1 MNMNDDQ
8 ELRRDLRN
16 TLYNEIK
23 GELTHNELREFEKEV
38 IDENFLA
45 RLLEKYL
52 VKKRSF
58 NFITIIY
65 SMFVMV
71 LLILFLTKVETLIL
85 VIPVTLAIILLPVFI
100 VNLLVSKSF
109 LGYQKIDLVLRLI
122 TRFYVKKK
130 QG

>member
-1 MNMNDDQ
+1 MTMNVDQ

-23 GELTHNELREFEKEV
+23 GELTHNEIKEFEKEY

-52 VKKRSF
+52 KKKRSF

-65 SMFVMV
+65 SVFVMV

-109 LGYQKIDLVLRLI
+109 LGYQKIDLVLRLF
-122 TRFYVKKK
+122 TRFFVKKK
-130 QG
+130 LK

>member
-1 MNMNDDQ
+1 MNDDR
-8 ELRRDLRN
+8 EILKDLRH
-16 TLYNEIK
+16 TLFNEIK
-23 GELTHNELREFEKEV
+23 GELTHNEIKEFEKEH
-38 IDENFLA
+38 IDRNFVA
-45 RLLEKYL
+45 RLLGKYL
-52 VKKRSF
+52 IKKRRF
-58 NFITIIY
+58 NFITILYSIY
-65 SMFVMV
+65 IMV
-71 LLILFLTKVETLIL
+71 LLILFLTKVESLIL

>member
-1 MNMNDDQ
+1 MNDDQ

-71 LLILFLTKVETLIL
+71 LLILFLTKVENLVL

-109 LGYQKIDLVLRLI
+109 LGYQKIDLVLRLF
-122 TRFYVKKK
+122 TRFFVKKK
-130 QG
+130 LK

>member
-71 LLILFLTKVETLIL
+71 LLILFLTKVENLVL

-109 LGYQKIDLVLRLI
+109 LGYQKIDLVLRLF
-122 TRFYVKKK
+122 TRFFVKKK
-130 QG
+130 LK